1 MTKTVKTLT
10 LVAVIAAVAPACA
23 TKGFVREEVTPVAER
38 VDTLATEAEA
48 TDQRTRNNAEE
59 IGEVNRRAGAAM
71 EAAMTA
77 QTSADAATGAADR
90 VNSRVDSI
98 ETAARRLIFEVTI
111 NEEQGNFAFGSANLP
126 DEAQA
131 RLDELVSQLTQSP
144 DSVWVEIEGHTDSTG
159 PEMLNRT
166 LGMERAEAVKA
177 YLYEQ
182 HHLPLHTMTVISYG
196 EDRPVAPNETGEGRA
211 QNRRVVIR
219 VLS

>member
-1 MTKTVKTLT
+1 MTNTVKTLT

-38 VDTLATEAEA
+38 VGTLETEVDA

-77 QTSADAATGAADR
+77 QNAADAASADAR
-90 VNSRVDSI
+90 RVDARVDGVAD
-98 ETAARRLIFEVTI
+98 AARRLIFEVTI
-111 NEEQGNFAFGSANLP
+111 NEEQGNFGFGSATLP
-126 DEAQA
+126 DTAMA
-131 RLDELVSQLTQSP
+131 RLDELVGDLTQSP

-159 PEMLNRT
+159 PEALNKT
-166 LGMERAEAVKA
+166 LGMERAEAVKL

-182 HHLPLHTMTVISYG
+182 HHVPLHKMNVISYG
-196 EDRPVAPNETGEGRA
+196 EDRPVAPNETREGRA